1 MKSVLLI
8 FCLTIGFALFAQKK
22 QANTAIDRYAQQ
34 LDLQRRDHKLHA
46 KALDH
51 MSPQGGA
58 VMGYYAGKELVLVH
72 TDFGAEYGHTA
83 YTFYLRHDS
92 LLLVKETKEFLKF
105 SNDADYENF
114 EAYRKSHTD
123 AKGNTDLSG
132 WPLEFDDNN
141 RYYFHDAVIVST
153 NISSLKKTKALS
165 NQELT
170 EKSADLLERLQ
181 IHYKELEYVR
191 KK

>member
-1 MKSVLLI
+1 
-8 FCLTIGFALFAQKK
+8 
-22 QANTAIDRYAQQ
+22 
-34 LDLQRRDHKLHA
+34 
-46 KALDH
+46 
-51 MSPQGGA
+51 
-58 VMGYYAGKELVLVH
+58 MGYYAGKELVLVH